1 MALQPSRWLLTA
13 SDLSTDPDVFPVLP
27 GQEFV
32 AKKSPQWSTGIK
44 RAASGREIRIPYWSF
59 PLWSFQ
65 VKYEFLRQRPPSKDE
80 LGQLWAFFNSRQ
92 GKAGFFY
99 YLDPND
105 NQVSNQVVGVGDGLR
120 IGFQLNRTVGAN
132 SPSPF
137 VEPVAVIWTQPTVTV
152 GGAAT
157 TAFTIGP
164 YGAIQFSTAPAAG
177 AQIVWSGQF
186 LFLCRFDEDQ
196 LDASQ
201 MFKDLWSQGG
211 LNFVSIKP

>member
-1 MALQPSRWLLTA
+1 M
-13 SDLSTDPDVFPVLP
+13 
-27 GQEFV
+27 
-32 AKKSPQWSTGIK
+32 
-44 RAASGREIRIPYWSF
+44 
-59 PLWSFQ
+59 
-65 VKYEFLRQRPPSKDE
+65 
-80 LGQLWAFFNSRQ
+80 
-92 GKAGFFY
+92 
-99 YLDPND
+99 
-105 NQVSNQVVGVGDGLR
+105 R

-196 LDASQ
+196 LDATQ

-211 LNFVSIKP
+211 LNFVTIKP